1 MKLSEAIRDGA
12 RKRPQAFG
20 RWYDIRDG
28 VAHTDVMG
36 AAFEGAGE
44 SFDVDHPGDTRKM
57 MARMFPLFGLYKKH
71 TCPARGCV
79 MQFDVYLMLQHLNDR
94 HRWTR
99 EGIAR
104 WVAQFERQRTAR

>member
-1 MKLSEAIRDGA
+1 MKLSTAIRDGA

-28 VAHTDVMG
+28 VPHTDVMG

-57 MARMFPLFGLYKKH
+57 MARLFPLFGSYKARP
-71 TCPARGCV
+71 CPAKDRV
-79 MQFDVYLMLQHLNDR
+79 TQYDIYLMCQHLNDR
-94 HRWTR
+94 HRWAR
-99 EGIAR
+99 ESIAR
-104 WVAQFERQRTAR
+104 WVTQFETANV